1 MPAPPIEPG
10 FPGLDTAAVARAVAL
25 VAGDAAGE
33 VEVAF
38 ERRLELELP
47 FEGAAVGVRLRRE
60 EGVVARLADGDRS
73 WIASRDSLSGHELGE
88 ALRQVVRV
96 GPPAAP
102 EPRLELAA
110 PPAEPPR
117 AAVEAF
123 PGRLERALRRRFAA
137 FPLRLAV
144 RWQRRDL
151 QVVGARMV
159 PPAEREEFFSLEVEL
174 PWGRCGAL
182 STGLGEAEAEALAA
196 RLVARFRARD
206 APPPPSGRCGVVF
219 APAAAAVVLHEAVA
233 HALEADL
240 LSRGGRPD
248 AAIGVELGAPTLDV
262 LDDPAG
268 APPGVDRATDD
279 EGMPVQ
285 RRWLL
290 RGGRVDQPI
299 ADRASARR
307 WPALLPGSGFRSG
320 RHGRILPRTVHLE
333 LLPGVATEDELFAL
347 ADGGWWVPEIGSGA
361 LDPDSG
367 RFTLEAPFARRV
379 TGGAPAET
387 CGRLRLAGRVP
398 ELLAGV
404 VGIGAVAAAGGAG
417 WCAKGGERRAVWARV
432 PAIAVAA
439 LEVEPA

>member
-1 MPAPPIEPG
+1 MASPTDTG
-10 FPGLDTAAVARAVAL
+10 FPGLDTAAVARALAL
-25 VAGDAAGE
+25 VGGDASGE
-33 VEVAF
+33 LEVCF

-47 FEGAAVGVRLRRE
+47 PEGAVVGARLRRE
-60 EGVVARLADGDRS
+60 EGVAARLVDEERS
-73 WIASRDSLSGHELGE
+73 WLASRDGLGGRELGE
-88 ALRQVVRV
+88 VLRQVVRV

-102 EPRLELAA
+102 EPRIEIGPSPVA
-110 PPAEPPR
+110 PPR

-137 FPLRLAV
+137 FPLRLTL

-159 PPAEREEFFSLEVEL
+159 PPAEREELYSIDVEL

-182 STGLGEAEAEALAA
+182 AVRLGDAEAEELAT
-196 RLVARFRARD
+196 RLLARFRARE
-206 APPPPSGRCGVVF
+206 APPPPAGRCAVVL
-219 APAAAAVVLHEAVA
+219 APAAAAVALHEAVA

-240 LSRGGRPD
+240 LARGGRPD
-248 AAIGVELGAPTLDV
+248 AALGVELGSPLLDV
-262 LDDPAG
+262 LDDPSG
-268 APPGVDRATDD
+268 APEGVDRATDD

-299 ADRASARR
+299 ADRTSARR

-320 RHGRILPRTVHLE
+320 RHGRIRPRTVHLE
-333 LLPGVATEDELFAL
+333 LLPGTASVEELLGL
-347 ADGGWWVPEIGSGA
+347 AEGGWFVPEIGSGS

-367 RFTLEAPFARRV
+367 RFTLEAPFAHRV
-379 TGGAPAET
+379 AGGAPAEG
-387 CGRLRLAGRVP
+387 CGRLRLSGRVP
-398 ELLAGV
+398 ELLAAV
-404 VGIGAVAAAGGAG
+404 VGIGAATEAGGAG

-432 PAIAVAA
+432 PAIAIAG